1 MRVDRSFSGFK
12 MQDANEFLTRILD
25 TTKDEIDRCHSTTP
39 SPDRVQSTLTAS
51 THREDEGT
59 LNEEIPL
66 SGLKTATPA
75 KHCDIV
81 NGGCS
86 SDREGDIV
94 SAFAQTNISTPN
106 GKCNGVKEEDDARVR
121 SNGDTNTT
129 DADVPR
135 PTATPELAVTPKKN
149 AEEPMARNPVK
160 DNFEFQLHESYRC
173 LG

>member
-25 TTKDEIDRCHSTTP
+25 TTKDEIDRCHMTTP
-39 SPDRVQSTLTAS
+39 SPDRVQAAQS
-51 THREDEGT
+51 THREDEDG

-66 SGLKTATPA
+66 SGLKSVTTE
-75 KHCDIV
+75 KHCDMV
-81 NGGCS
+81 NGGCN

-106 GKCNGVKEEDDARVR
+106 GKCNGVKEEDVCVKSSDDITSDV
-121 SNGDTNTT
+121 TT
-129 DADVPR
+129 SRA
-135 PTATPELAVTPKKN
+135 TAAPELALTPKKN
-149 AEEPMARNPVK
+149 GEEPMARNPVK